1 MTPVTKEHQE
11 FRSAYPSWPILFL
24 YFISGGLGIAYEVLW
39 SRMMSMQFG
48 VSIFGVV
55 LAVTAFML
63 GLGAG
68 SLLGARWAK
77 RVESPLKIFGL
88 LEIAIA
94 LYALLLPSLLQQFA
108 NWQAI
113 FASEMGLLA
122 WYVAQGLTS
131 LMLLALPAGIMG
143 AGFAMVLRTTERAPH
158 TLAQVYGVNTLGGV
172 LGALFPLWGLT
183 ALGWSN
189 SVRLLAFMGLIV
201 GGVAMMLAMRLG
213 KSEARNKPADRPS
226 QAILLMYA
234 GIGAGSI
241 MLEIGWIRLYGMVML
256 RTEYVLAV
264 ILAVFLM
271 GIAAG
276 SLLARQIPQLLIRF
290 LPVVAGLAVMGSVWA
305 LPTVSAWIEQH
316 QFQSLAGALG
326 VQVMLLVMLTLPV
339 TMVLGV
345 WLPFLNKKYSANEN
359 GGIWLYGVNCFGG
372 VIGALAAS
380 LVLIPAVGSIG
391 TVLISGLIIAAL
403 AFSTE
408 TSRWKWPAMLVLILL
423 AWPLHRMPPVHDL
436 LPKMEAGS
444 RDLNLYED
452 AIALTH
458 VVEQQDGQRILLSD
472 LQRMDASTD
481 PAAVAI
487 QMDQARLP
495 LLLHG
500 NPHSVLF
507 LGLGTGVSMAGSL
520 PFPNLQRTAV
530 ELSQG
535 SINAAQTW
543 FEQVNAGVL
552 KNSQVFR
559 DDARH
564 FLNATDKKYDVI
576 IGDLFHPDIAGMGS
590 LLSLQQFQRAKN
602 HLNTD
607 GIFVQWVALNQF
619 DTHSMEVVLRTFQ
632 HVFPDAQVF
641 MDGMHLALVG
651 PQGKFRG
658 ANALL
663 EGIHNVPSEDQG
675 QATGN
680 EGVWTW
686 AGRYWGPIA
695 ASSGKMQD
703 EWVPYVE
710 YQLPRARYNG
720 SVDLATMMV
729 WMLQRH
735 PTPEEAIKLFAIPA
749 EQAREFGRAY
759 IATELTARS
768 WVSAMEG
775 DAGKSGKLIWLAY
788 QANPRD
794 RWIANALADNMLMSL
809 NQALQHGLSEREALQ
824 RILQVYPESVGA
836 LRALWK
842 LEQAQGNEMQAAVYR
857 AKLQTLSPLD
867 REIAGKTPQH

>member
-1 MTPVTKEHQE
+1 
-11 FRSAYPSWPILFL
+11 
-24 YFISGGLGIAYEVLW
+24 
-39 SRMMSMQFG
+39 MMSMQFG